1 MEMRIVKM
9 DKIGYMGIPGSF
21 SEVAANELLLQAG
34 MTETELVPLVCAKN
48 ILEAMQ
54 KGEVQYGVLGVENST
69 AGPVGEFVHTF
80 ENISYEKLAVYVLPI
95 HHCLFKKPG
104 VDAAALQE
112 VASHPQA
119 LRQTI
124 NTRKEKFPD
133 LKELE
138 IEDTA
143 IGAEWLAKGILPET
157 TAAICSARAGK
168 LWDLEMIAENIED
181 SSENRTTFWLLK
193 LA

>member
-1 MEMRIVKM
+1 MVYWVWRILQPSHGGESLYILL
-9 DKIGYMGIPGSF
+9 KIFLM
-21 SEVAANELLLQAG
+21 
-34 MTETELVPLVCAKN
+34 KN
-48 ILEAMQ
+48 
-54 KGEVQYGVLGVENST
+54 
-69 AGPVGEFVHTF
+69 F
-80 ENISYEKLAVYVLPI
+80 AVYVLPI

-157 TAAICSARAGK
+157 TAAICSARAGNCGI
-168 LWDLEMIAENIED
+168 W
-181 SSENRTTFWLLK
+181 R
-193 LA
+193 

>member
-21 SEVAANELLLQAG
+21 SEVAANELLAQAG

-80 ENISYEKLAVYVLPI
+80 ENISYEKANTTLERFLK
-95 HHCLFKKPG
+95 LDTLNK
-104 VDAAALQE
+104 
-112 VASHPQA
+112 
-119 LRQTI
+119 
-124 NTRKEKFPD
+124 TRKLSK
-133 LKELE
+133 
-138 IEDTA
+138 
-143 IGAEWLAKGILPET
+143 
-157 TAAICSARAGK
+157 
-168 LWDLEMIAENIED
+168 
-181 SSENRTTFWLLK
+181 
-193 LA
+193 

>member
-1 MEMRIVKM
+1 
-9 DKIGYMGIPGSF
+9 MGIPGSF

-95 HHCLFKKPG
+95 HHCLFKSRG
-104 VDAAALQE
+104 WM
-112 VASHPQA
+112 
-119 LRQTI
+119 RQFY
-124 NTRKEKFPD
+124 RK
-133 LKELE
+133 
-138 IEDTA
+138 
-143 IGAEWLAKGILPET
+143 
-157 TAAICSARAGK
+157 
-168 LWDLEMIAENIED
+168 
-181 SSENRTTFWLLK
+181 WLLIRRLCVRRSIPVRK
-193 LA
+193 SSLI

>member
-1 MEMRIVKM
+1 M

-21 SEVAANELLLQAG
+21 SEVAADKLLAEVG
-34 MTETELVPLVCAKN
+34 MTEVELVPLICAKN

-54 KGEVQYGVLGVENST
+54 KGEIQYGVLGVENST
-69 AGPVGEFVHTF
+69 AGPVGEFVHAF
-80 ENISYEKLAVYVLPI
+80 ENISYEKLGVYVLPI

-104 VDAAALQE
+104 VATAALQE

-119 LRQTI
+119 LRQTV
-124 NTRKEKFPD
+124 NTRKQKFPT
-133 LKELE
+133 LTEHE

-157 TAAICSARAGK
+157 AATICSARAGEM
-168 LWDLEMIAENIED
+168 WNLEMIAENIED

-193 LA
+193 LV

>member
-1 MEMRIVKM
+1 MTTIVF
-9 DKIGYMGIPGSF
+9 DKTGTLTKGEF
-21 SEVAANELLLQAG
+21 KVAQIQPQG

-80 ENISYEKLAVYVLPI
+80 ENISYEKLAAYVLPI
-95 HHCLFKKPG
+95 HHCMFKKPG
-104 VDAAALQE
+104 VDAAVLQE

-168 LWDLEMIAENIED
+168 LWNLEMIAENIED

-193 LA
+193 FA